1 MKTEFIKIVDKPTA
15 CVTLVHTF
23 KDVMPDVDEFFQA
36 NTEPGVITTVNSFT
50 GRVNDLAE
58 KYNLVIES
66 NIFKGHSLELLAE
79 FLIKFNAADN
89 RIGIY
94 DYCPIEGDDDFGAD
108 GVGVGENGN
117 PATVQVKFR
126 RGDWVLTANDDHLTN
141 FVARSQNMNGVRME
155 DTKNMLIITTG
166 LKVDER
172 TMDNMLYNKVR
183 VLNREALREML
194 DNRPEWWMKFWEAVK
209 GSRVGKANALPKISL
224 RNHQMEAVDVSVGTD
239 LKNGK
244 VILPT
249 GTGKTVIESDIILQT
264 INQLVAKG
272 KVPVIKINASRIL
285 LCFQLFEEIFSYLN
299 SYGVKACYVNFNSGT
314 PDDHFYKT
322 EMRKHGS
329 GCFRELLSTTSPKAV
344 KSSYE
349 KCLQDKLPMLIF
361 STYHSAVKFSL
372 SEVVPDLTIHDEAH
386 NLVSN
391 EFYRVARLETGKN
404 LFFTATE
411 KVNDAGLGMDNEE
424 YFGKIIY
431 TKSPREMIEAGEMVA
446 PHVHVVRA
454 KKGIV
459 VNMNKLDRDYEALF
473 KSIADAFFAHQLKLN
488 EESSDPSKLGAKILV
503 VCRGQKDLEEMFE
516 TKVFEM
522 FRKQYPNIHLFALS
536 TDFGLYNGD
545 DAEPMT
551 KSPVTSSK
559 KFKFLNKIKKLG
571 SAEKAIIFHVDM
583 IGEGI
588 DVPGITGVMPF
599 RNSEVVKFVQNIG
612 RASRLHPEDRKKIY
626 ADEIDV
632 SDRTKWIKPR
642 SWVIIPE
649 FLESSEGFSDRLR
662 GIIHL
667 LRNDYGYIPRQD
679 TFIDNVRG
687 LEEDE
692 PIDKDN
698 KKDKNSPHADSGLR
712 EFDHEFETP
721 TEAVSLTEKIIFDDG
736 VDQHYE
742 KSSAELEA
750 LIIS

>member
-79 FLIKFNAADN
+79 FLIKFMGADN

-94 DYCPIEGDDDFGAD
+94 NYCPIEGDDDFGAD
-108 GVGVGENGN
+108 GCGVGENDN

-155 DTKNMLIITTG
+155 DNKNMLIITTG

-209 GSRVGKANALPKISL
+209 GSRVGKANALPKKTL
-224 RNHQMEAVDVSVGTD
+224 RNHQMEAVDVSMGIA

-249 GTGKTVIESDIILQT
+249 GTGKTLIEADIILQT
-264 INQLVAKG
+264 INQIIAKG

-285 LCFQLFEEIFSYLN
+285 LCFQLFEEVFNYLN
-299 SYGVKACYVNFNSGT
+299 SYGITARYINFNSGKA
-314 PDDHFYKT
+314 DERFYTT
-322 EMRKHGS
+322 ELRKLG
-329 GCFRELLSTTSPKAV
+329 GLYREILSTTNPKEV
-344 KSSYE
+344 KSFYE
-349 KCLQDKLPMLIF
+349 KCLQEKLPLLIF

-391 EFYRVARLETGKN
+391 EFYHAARLETGKN

-411 KVNDAGLGMDNEE
+411 KTNEAGLGMNNEE
-424 YFGKIIY
+424 HFGKIIY
-431 TKSPREMIEAGEMVA
+431 TKSPREMIEAAEMVP

-459 VNMNKLDRDYEALF
+459 VNLNKLDKDYEALF
-473 KSIADAFFAHQLKLN
+473 KSIADAFFAHQRKLN
-488 EESSDPSKLGAKILV
+488 EESADPSKLGAKILV
-503 VCRGQKDLEEMFE
+503 VCRGQQDLEEMFE

-522 FRKQYPNIHLFALS
+522 FRKQYPSIHLFALS
-536 TDFGLYNGD
+536 SDFGLYNDGEYD
-545 DAEPMT
+545 KP
-551 KSPVTSSK
+551 PVTYGK
-559 KFKFLNKIKKLG
+559 KFKFLKKIRTLG
-571 SAEKAIIFHVDM
+571 PSEKAIIFHVDM

-599 RNSEVVKFVQNIG
+599 RNSELVKFVQNIG

-649 FLESSEGFSDRLR
+649 FLENSEGFSERLR
-662 GIIHL
+662 EIIHH

-692 PIDKDN
+692 PIDTVN
-698 KKDKNSPHADSGLR
+698 EKDKNRPHSDSGLR
-712 EFDHEFETP
+712 EFEHEFETA
-721 TEAVSLTEKIIFDDG
+721 TEKVSLTEKIIFDDG
-736 VDQHYE
+736 VDQNYE
-742 KSSAELEA
+742 KVSAELEA